1 MTKKG
6 LFDPVMP
13 KNRPQSIIWFE
24 RLFLIAAFLTA
35 FGILMTLPDYV
46 YYYSASTKAQMTS
59 VYISWGL
66 FCVGWSTL
74 LLSWYYAARRAKIWA
89 KWVFVV
95 ACFGALLIFIAAIEY
110 AAGIGLIGTSVLNF
124 LIVLSA
130 GCLFLP
136 SARNWFA
143 SGGLVTKSEIDD
155 LKGTVE

>member
-1 MTKKG
+1 MTS
-6 LFDPVMP
+6 D
-13 KNRPQSIIWFE
+13 RSQSIIWFE

-35 FGILMTLPDYV
+35 FGILVTLPEYV
-46 YYYSASTKAQMTS
+46 YYYSATKTRMTS
-59 VYISWGL
+59 VCISWGL

-89 KWVFVV
+89 KWAFVV
-95 ACFGALLIFIAAIEY
+95 ACFVALLIFIAAIEY
-110 AAGIGLIGTSVLNF
+110 AAGIGLIVTSVLNF
-124 LIVLSA
+124 LKVLSA

-143 SGGLVTKSEIDD
+143 SGGLVTEAEID